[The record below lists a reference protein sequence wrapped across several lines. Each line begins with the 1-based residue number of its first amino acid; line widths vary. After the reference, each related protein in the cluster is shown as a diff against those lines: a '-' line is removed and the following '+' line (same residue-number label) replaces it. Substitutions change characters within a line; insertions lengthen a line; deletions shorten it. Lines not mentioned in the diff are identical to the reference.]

1 MTKEYGVI
9 KIKLGQLEHHKNLVL
24 LLSFVIIVVTFPTN
38 ICIEITKHLLRIKK
52 W

>member
-1 MTKEYGVI
+1 MEKEYGTF

-24 LLSFVIIVVTFPTN
+24 LLSFVIIVITFPTN
-38 ICIEITKHLLRIKK
+38 IFINIVKVLLRKRR